1 MKRFVFLAAASLILL
16 LLLIPT
22 EDIVCP
28 EWDVLI
34 TDTDG
39 RPVEGANVTVFSQ
52 QYTVESHDVE
62 ITKLTG
68 SNGHVHFSARR
79 LHSIGLLRL
88 VGVIRNLGQGVHASF
103 GVHTHLA
110 ASKAGYGD
118 PSALDLF
125 AQTNGRA
132 EPRGQPSN
140 RPELCLLSV
149 WPDTAASAALFQK
162 IQKSRSSL
170 LDTEFT
176 E

>member
-125 AQTNGRA
+125 AQNERESRA
-132 EPRGQPSN
+132 SGSTEQSSRIVLIKCLAGYGGFGCSF
-140 RPELCLLSV
+140 PEDPEKPILPL
-149 WPDTAASAALFQK
+149 
-162 IQKSRSSL
+162 RH
-170 LDTEFT
+170 
-176 E
+176 